1 MALFKNDFGLS
12 GKLGDVIIYRM
23 GNKSYARRAAFR
35 VNNPKTMKQLDV
47 RARFL
52 VAIRFYQK
60 LKETSLRRILKV
72 SAQGNSSNGYTF
84 YLKKNI
90 KVFCADGR
98 IGDFSQLQFSAGK
111 RQRVFHLRGQI
122 DREGRV
128 LLQWEKEGGRGFVE
142 HDDRLMVV
150 VLHEGR
156 AFCPRVLENTGS
168 VRKDGAASFT
178 IDRWKGET
186 LHLYCFFVS
195 PDEKQL
201 SISQYVRLQGR
212 K

>member
-1 MALFKNDFGLS
+1 MASFKNDFGLS
-12 GKLGDVIIYRM
+12 GKLGDVIIYQI
-23 GNKSYARRAAFR
+23 GNKSYARRTFR
-35 VNNPKTMKQLDV
+35 ANNPKTIKQQEV

-72 SAQGNSSNGYTF
+72 SAQGNSFNGYTF
-84 YLKKNI
+84 YLEKNM

-122 DREGRV
+122 DLEGRV
-128 LLQWEKEGGRGFVE
+128 LLQWEKVGGRGVVE
-142 HDDRLMVV
+142 DDDRLMVV

-156 AFCPRVLENTGS
+156 AFCPRVLENTGG
-168 VRKDGAASFT
+168 VRKDGMASFR
-178 IDRWKGET
+178 IDGWKGET
-186 LHLYCFFVS
+186 LHLYCLFIS

-201 SISQYVRLQGR
+201 SMSQYVRLQGR

>member
-1 MALFKNDFGLS
+1 MASFKNDFGLS

-23 GNKSYARRAAFR
+23 GNKSYARRTFR
-35 VNNPKTMKQLDV
+35 ANNPKTMKQQEV

-84 YLKKNI
+84 YLEKNV

-111 RQRVFHLRGQI
+111 RQRVFHLKGQI
-122 DREGRV
+122 DSGGCV
-128 LLQWEKEGGRGFVE
+128 SLKWEKEGRQGVVE
-142 HDDRLMVV
+142 DDDRLMVV
-150 VLHEGR
+150 VLYEGR
-156 AFCPRVLENTGS
+156 AFCPRVLENTGV
-168 VRKDGAASFT
+168 VRKDGIASFS
-178 IDRWKGET
+178 IDEWKGET
-186 LHLYCFFVS
+186 LHLYCFFIS

-201 SISQYVRLQGR
+201 SVSQYVRLQER
-212 K
+212 E

>member
-1 MALFKNDFGLS
+1 MASFKNDFGLN
-12 GKLGDVIIYRM
+12 GKLGDVIIYQI
-23 GNKSYARRAAFR
+23 GNKSYARRTFR
-35 VNNPKTMKQLDV
+35 ANNPKTMKQQEV

-72 SAQGNSSNGYTF
+72 SAQGNSFNGYTF
-84 YLKKNI
+84 YLEKNM

-98 IGDFSQLQFSAGK
+98 IG
-111 RQRVFHLRGQI
+111 VFHLRGQI
-122 DREGRV
+122 DLEGRV
-128 LLQWEKEGGRGFVE
+128 LLQWEKVGGRGFVE
-142 HDDRLMVV
+142 DDDRLMVV

-156 AFCPRVLENTGS
+156 AFCPRVLENIGGE
-168 VRKDGAASFT
+168 RKDGVASFT
-178 IDRWKGET
+178 IDGWKGET
-186 LHLYCFFVS
+186 LHLYCLFIS

-201 SISQYVRLQGR
+201 SMSQYVRLQGR